1 METIS
6 NDNVHFLGRVSNVSE
21 CLQGADYFVSAS
33 KSEGLPMAAIEALA
47 CGLPVL
53 LSDIDPHKEIIK
65 LDDKIGSIYSLG
77 SNSDFISSFKL
88 LKDGNYPVA
97 SEAAIRL
104 VKERLSAE
112 VMSAQYQSIYKE
124 LIGA

>member
-1 METIS
+1 
-6 NDNVHFLGRVSNVSE
+6 
-21 CLQGADYFVSAS
+21 
-33 KSEGLPMAAIEALA
+33 MAAIEALA